1 MSTIIFSHPACLY
14 HRGRADSPERAD
26 RLKALLDRLDA
37 PEFKSLEHRMAPR
50 AERGQLC
57 RVHDVHYV
65 SKVYAT
71 APDDGEAAL
80 SPDTYMTPGTL
91 EAALRAAGA
100 ACAAVDAV
108 MRDEAKNALCAVRP
122 PGHHAAVSNTMG
134 FCIFNNAAV
143 AAAHARMAH
152 DCARVAILDFDVHH
166 GNGTQAIFRADPAV
180 MFASVHQAFIFPRSG
195 DEGETGVGNVVNVPV
210 RRDEGVASYMGAL
223 EDKILPAIEA
233 FGPEL
238 LILSAGFDAHHA
250 DPLADMR
257 LRTSDFT
264 TVTQAIMRTAAR
276 VCDGRIVSV
285 LEGGYNPEAMAD
297 SAVAHLRVLIE
308 AANRRDG
315 SQTLLDAIAG

>member
-1 MSTIIFSHPACLY
+1 MPTIIFSHPACLI

-37 PEFKSLEHRMAPR
+37 PEFAALEHRLAPR

-65 SKVYAT
+65 TKVYSLSPAQ
-71 APDDGEAAL
+71 GEAVL

-108 MRDEAKNALCAVRP
+108 MRGEAKNAFCAVRP

-134 FCIFNNAAV
+134 FCIFNNAAI
-143 AAAHARMAH
+143 AAAHARMIH

-166 GNGTQAIFRADPAV
+166 GNGTQAIFRADPSV

-195 DEGETGVGNVVNVPV
+195 DAGETGVGNLVNVPV
-210 RRDEGVASYMGAL
+210 RRDQGVSAYMDAL
-223 EDKILPAIEA
+223 EGKILPAIEA
-233 FGPEL
+233 FAPEL

-264 TVTQAIMRTAAR
+264 TVTKAIMASAAR
-276 VCDGRIVSV
+276 ACDGRVVSL
-285 LEGGYNPEAMAD
+285 LEGGYEPTALAD
-297 SAVAHLRVLIE
+297 SAIAHLRVLVE
-308 AANRRDG
+308 ASRRRNDG
-315 SQTLLDAIAG
+315 QALLDAIA

>member
-1 MSTIIFSHPACLY
+1 MSTIVFSHPACLR
-14 HRGRADSPERAD
+14 HRGRADSPERAE
-26 RLKALLDRLDA
+26 RLKAFLDRLDA
-37 PEFKSLEHRMAPR
+37 PEFAGLEHRLAPR

-65 SKVYAT
+65 TKVYAT
-71 APDDGEAAL
+71 EPDEGEAAL
-80 SPDTYMTPGTL
+80 SPDTYMTPGSL

-108 MRDEAKNALCAVRP
+108 MRGEAENAFCAVRP
-122 PGHHAAVSNTMG
+122 PGHHAAASNTMG

-143 AAAHARMAH
+143 AAAHARMIH

-166 GNGTQAIFRADPAV
+166 GNGTQAIFRADPHV
-180 MFASVHQAFIFPRSG
+180 MFTSVHQAFIFPRSG
-195 DEGETGVGNVVNVPV
+195 DAGETGVGNLVNVPV
-210 RRDEGVASYMGAL
+210 RRDQGVAAYTGAL
-223 EDKILPAIEA
+223 EDKILPALQA
-233 FGPEL
+233 FAPEL

-264 TVTQAIMRTAAR
+264 TVTQAIMQTAAR
-276 VCDGRIVSV
+276 VCGGRVVSL

-297 SAVAHLRVLIE
+297 SAVAHLRVLVE
-308 AANRRDG
+308 AGNRRDG
-315 SQTLLDAIAG
+315 SQTLLNAIAG